1 MCDVIILLQFNK
13 VLWQSDCACIS
24 FYNYNIYQENKSAD
38 LGPPR
43 QEWLR
48 LRAKV
53 RQPQSIK
60 LCKGAGFTV
69 CLET

>member
-24 FYNYNIYQENKSAD
+24 FYNYNIYQVNKSAD

-43 QEWLR
+43 QEWLSVKGVVCALKYGNR
-48 LRAKV
+48 KV
-53 RQPQSIK
+53 
-60 LCKGAGFTV
+60 
-69 CLET
+69 